1 MLRVPALPVARHLSA
16 LSPSASSPS
25 SARPTPPAPSPR
37 TVTTMGLVAWGTEL
51 LRTCGALPPDDRAPR
66 PETCVFCAKIGAHAE
81 RCARAPPRDLNPSAR
96 RGDPAFRAMDDELV
110 VFEDWKPAARRHYL
124 VCPRAHVLSAR
135 SLGAADAAMARRMLE
150 AGRAALEADF
160 PDERDRPAFRFGF
173 HLPPFNSVDHL
184 HMHAFALPFEPEWK
198 ERKYSVESWARF
210 AFEPAEEN
218 VARVEKLAA
227 EEGGAAAPGER
238 REAAPAGRATKDDAR
253 KTTKASP
260 DRDPDADPARRKGTS
275 EAAEGA
281 VVEGGGGE
289 GGGGEGGVSG
299 SSSSSRL

>member
-1 MLRVPALPVARHLSA
+1 
-16 LSPSASSPS
+16 
-25 SARPTPPAPSPR
+25 
-37 TVTTMGLVAWGTEL
+37 MGLVAWGTEL

-135 SLGAADAAMARRMLE
+135 SLGAADAAMARRSS
-150 AGRAALEADF
+150 
-160 PDERDRPAFRFGF
+160 RPAERRWRRTSRRARSTGVPIRV
-173 HLPPFNSVDHL
+173 PPPRSTPWTTCT
-184 HMHAFALPFEPEWK
+184 ARFALPFEPEWK

-210 AFEPAEEN
+210 AFEPAEET

-260 DRDPDADPARRKGTS
+260 DLDPDADPARRKGTS

-289 GGGGEGGVSG
+289 GGSGEGGVSG

>member
-1 MLRVPALPVARHLSA
+1 
-16 LSPSASSPS
+16 
-25 SARPTPPAPSPR
+25 
-37 TVTTMGLVAWGTEL
+37 
-51 LRTCGALPPDDRAPR
+51 
-66 PETCVFCAKIGAHAE
+66 
-81 RCARAPPRDLNPSAR
+81 
-96 RGDPAFRAMDDELV
+96 
-110 VFEDWKPAARRHYL
+110 
-124 VCPRAHVLSAR
+124 
-135 SLGAADAAMARRMLE
+135 MLE

-210 AFEPAEEN
+210 AFEPAEET